1 MRSDAHAA
9 ADERAPA
16 NRRCR
21 MRGHPTGR
29 GEPARLF
36 VRSAWDESRLVALNG
51 TSRAVEHDDDGSDLA
66 AVAEK

>member
-1 MRSDAHAA
+1 
-9 ADERAPA
+9 
-16 NRRCR
+16 